1 MVDGTGRT
9 RRLVEPIWIF
19 NPERK
24 QRGWGGW
31 GDRVI
36 YKEAYSMELSFRH
49 TFVLNPLEY
58 SGSISLEQSSD

>member
-1 MVDGTGRT
+1 M
-9 RRLVEPIWIF
+9 
-19 NPERK
+19 PEEGVGLFSPK
-24 QRGWGGW
+24 IYKKPTQMEQRGWGGW